1 MPHCFLNQLFFLRR
15 TLRLPYIFRLSCI
28 VIFSFDNSILL
39 LYLCYIQ
46 RRYRHIVF
54 FLNVILDF
62 LIGCFCFRCRQIK
75 LIHIN
80 SQVDMCIRSFSNQ
93 LNNRLH
99 MCRYYYRNTFYQP
112 RCCHVNTI
120 RQFYVVLLHFFFVV

>member
-39 LYLCYIQ
+39 LYLCNIQ
-46 RRYRHIVF
+46 RRHFHIIF
-54 FLNVILDF
+54 FLNIILNF
-62 LIGCFCFRCRQIK
+62 LISHFCFRSSQIQ
-75 LIHIN
+75 LIHIHGN
-80 SQVDMCIRSFSNQ
+80 IDICIGSFSNQ
-93 LNNRLH
+93 LDNRLH

-120 RQFYVVLLHFFFVV
+120 RQSYVVLLHFFFVV